1 MAAVVLEEELDHCFR
16 NMKGEHAPTR
26 TTYTNV
32 AQWSFGDASVNRRL
46 TSWTPRMDTIAV
58 HPSSPTRKR
67 SPPRSSPGK
76 KVLSEMDVSEKYS
89 VESSVERTTP
99 T

>member
-1 MAAVVLEEELDHCFR
+1 MAAVVVDEELDHCFR
-16 NMKGEHAPTR
+16 NMKGEHAATR
-26 TTYTNV
+26 ATYTNV
-32 AQWSFGDASVNRRL
+32 DQLSFGEVSDNRRL
-46 TSWTPRMDTIAV
+46 TSWTPRRDTIAV

-67 SPPRSSPGK
+67 NPPRFSPGK
-76 KVLSEMDVSEKYS
+76 KVLSAMDVNEKYS